1 MLYKPAKERLWDTW
15 IVPSNGIFHLF
26 YIRVSEGGSRWD
38 GISLAISNDMLHWVE
53 KGTVLVKHPDAI
65 WLGTGMIQK
74 VGTKFIMNF
83 SEERPA
89 NHQVICFA
97 ESRDLINWTRLEHEL
112 HPDPQFYITN
122 RSATCDFLYRWDSI
136 GILDALSSSEPPFGL
151 PPVFVPTSELVKT
164 VSEVSPE
171 KWSSLNE
178 KNSGSKS
185 PNLLRG
191 WQKRLVSGMLVR
203 CADGSNCSHFS
214 TD

>member
-1 MLYKPAKERLWDTW
+1 MKYFEEVAMKRAIILVLV
-15 IVPSNGIFHLF
+15 IVISLPLFINAEEFTLRNGIK
-26 YIRVSEGGSRWD
+26 W
-38 GISLAISNDMLHWVE
+38 GI
-53 KGTVLVKHPDAI
+53 
-65 WLGTGMIQK
+65 
-74 VGTKFIMNF
+74 
-83 SEERPA
+83 
-89 NHQVICFA
+89 
-97 ESRDLINWTRLEHEL
+97 
-112 HPDPQFYITN
+112 
-122 RSATCDFLYRWDSI
+122 
-136 GILDALSSSEPPFGL
+136 GL